1 MTETRQ
7 LVVYKSMQIKHIN
20 MTTWTKY
27 IVKNN
32 KNVKAHIL
40 ISLIALLN
48 YKKVWGK
55 HKDTDARAECSSLN
69 SSKAAVLSQN
79 EL

>member
-27 IVKNN
+27 IVKN
-32 KNVKAHIL
+32 KNLKGHIL
-40 ISLIALLN
+40 ILLIELLN
-48 YKKVWGK
+48 YKTVWGK
-55 HKDTDARAECSSLN
+55 HKDADSRAECCSLN
-69 SSKAAVLSQN
+69 SSKAAVLLQN